1 MIEGIFASQEMLIMR
16 VIGLDIGF
24 GFTKVTD
31 GRQYQIF
38 KSVVGEAAEAA
49 FNNTIAG
56 VAGHAGEHR
65 QITIGEE
72 SYFVGATAE
81 SGSRGRGFTLDQ
93 QQLLTRYAR
102 VLAAAA
108 IAPIVPS
115 GEPLRV
121 VTGLPISFLR
131 KHRDGLAALLQAR
144 QSVTLTRADGSTEE
158 KQIHIEKVRVIP
170 QPFGALFHHML
181 NDNGKPAAQRFVTE
195 KLGIIDI
202 GFRTADYAI
211 SDRTRYSE
219 RGSQSSDAG
228 ISLAYTAIA
237 NALTEQS
244 GVQVELYRLYEAVE
258 RGSIK
263 IKGKRYDLTGL
274 TERAF
279 RALATRVSNE
289 VNRLWADDWDLD
301 AVVLSGGGG
310 AALLPYL
317 QPLLEHELL
326 PVAADTDPRLLN
338 VQGYCKYGRHLWP
351 EVAGTT
357 K

>member
-1 MIEGIFASQEMLIMR
+1 MQVL
-16 VIGLDIGF
+16 GLDIGF

-31 GRQYQIF
+31 GRSHQIF

-49 FNNTIAG
+49 FTNTISPD
-56 VAGHAGEHR
+56 GEPGAHR
-65 QITIGEE
+65 QIAIGDE
-72 SYFVGATAE
+72 SYFVGETAE
-81 SGSRGRGFTLDQ
+81 AGSRGRGFTLDQ
-93 QQLLTRYAR
+93 QQLLSRYAR
-102 VLAAAA
+102 VLAATA
-108 IAPIVPS
+108 IAPLVPS

-131 KHRDGLAALLQAR
+131 RHRDGLAALLQQR
-144 QSVTLTRADGSTEE
+144 QQVTITRADGSTED

-181 NDNGKPAAQRFVTE
+181 NPQGKIGAQRFIKE
-195 KLGIIDI
+195 KIGVIDI

-237 NALTEQS
+237 NALTEQA

-263 IKGKRYDLTGL
+263 IKGKRYDLTKL

-279 RALATRVSNE
+279 RALATRISNE
-289 VNRLWADDWDLD
+289 INRLWADDWDLD
-301 AVVLSGGGG
+301 AVVIAGGGG
-310 AALLPYL
+310 ATLLPYL
-317 QPLLEHELL
+317 QPLIEHELL
-326 PVAADTDPRLLN
+326 PVAADEDTRLLN
-338 VQGYCKYGRHLWP
+338 VYGYQKYARHLWSDT
-351 EVAGTT
+351 AGATPPAAAKST
-357 K
+357 G